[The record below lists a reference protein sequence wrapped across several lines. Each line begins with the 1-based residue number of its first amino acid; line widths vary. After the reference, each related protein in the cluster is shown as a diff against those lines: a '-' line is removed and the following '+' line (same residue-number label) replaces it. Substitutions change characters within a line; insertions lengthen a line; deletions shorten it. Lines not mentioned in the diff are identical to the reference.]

1 MSVQISAYISDETK
15 AKLERY
21 SEDYGIK
28 KGYIVEH
35 ALEHYLQALYEI
47 PESFVL
53 PAHLE
58 IDEASYDR
66 VLKRLETPQKPTEA
80 LRELMRES

>member
-21 SEDYGIK
+21 SEDYGMK

-53 PAHLE
+53 PVHLE
-58 IDEASYDR
+58 IDEASYKR
-66 VLKRLETPQKPTEA
+66 ILKVIEVPQKPTEA
-80 LRELMRES
+80 LKDLMREG